1 MKKRR
6 SCIILLRRDWSFMK
20 CTGLMTRKN
29 FGKFISYLEQ
39 RFTKE
44 QIESAFQILQAYS
57 DYHMQMDE
65 FK

>member
-1 MKKRR
+1 MHR
-6 SCIILLRRDWSFMK
+6 SYD
-20 CTGLMTRKN
+20 TEN